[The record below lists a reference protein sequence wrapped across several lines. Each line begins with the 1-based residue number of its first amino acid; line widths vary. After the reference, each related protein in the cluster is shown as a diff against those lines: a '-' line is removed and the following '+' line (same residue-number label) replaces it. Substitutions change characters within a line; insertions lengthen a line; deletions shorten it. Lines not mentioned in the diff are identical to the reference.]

1 MSIENETTAGGTAD
15 AVAPPP
21 PRRRGL
27 ADLLK
32 ALGKAP
38 MSAKFGL
45 LVIVCYAFTALFAP
59 ILTPFGEAEIV
70 GYEYEPWGTEVE
82 HQDADGA
89 TRTHTLLLG
98 TDNLGRDMLTRL
110 VYGARNTVGI
120 ALLTTCI
127 AFLLG
132 GIGGILAATV
142 GGWTDQLLSRMVDI
156 LMAIPAL
163 IFALLLLTIFGTS
176 ILTLVLVIAVL
187 DSTRVYR
194 LARAVSLNVVVM
206 DFVEAARLRGEGLW
220 WITRR
225 EVLPNIMAPM
235 VAEFGLRFC
244 FVFLTI
250 ASLSFLGLGLQ
261 PPTADWGS
269 MVRDNA
275 TLITYGDI
283 TPLLPAAAIALLT
296 VGVNFVVDWFL
307 HKTSG
312 LRDGQ

>member
-1 MSIENETTAGGTAD
+1 MSDASDSTVGQTAD
-15 AVAPPP
+15 AVPPPP
-21 PRRRGL
+21 PRQHRI
-27 ADLLK
+27 ADAWRELK
-32 ALGKAP
+32 KAP
-38 MSAKFGL
+38 LSAKFGL
-45 LVIVCYAFTALFAP
+45 LVIAGYVFVALFAP
-59 ILTPFGEAEIV
+59 VLTPYGESEIV
-70 GYEYEPWGTEVE
+70 GSEFEPWG
-82 HQDADGA
+82 DPFI
-89 TRTHTLLLG
+89 LG

-110 VYGARNTVGI
+110 LYGARNTIGI
-120 ALLTTCI
+120 AFVTTCL
-127 AFLLG
+127 AFLIG
-132 GIGGILAATV
+132 GVAGILAATLA
-142 GGWTDQLLSRMVDI
+142 GWIDQVLSRFVDV

-163 IFALLLLTIFGTS
+163 IFSLLLLTIFGTS
-176 ILTLVLVIAVL
+176 IPVLIVIIAVL

-206 DFVEAARLRGEGLW
+206 DFVEAARLRGEGIG
-220 WITRR
+220 WITIR
-225 EVLPNIMAPM
+225 EILPNIMPPL

-250 ASLSFLGLGLQ
+250 AALSFLGLGIQ

-275 TLITYGDI
+275 TLISYGDV
-283 TPLLPAAAIALLT
+283 TPLLPAGAIALLT